1 MSRRIRVIPV
11 LLLKD
16 GGLVKSVKFKNY
28 QYVGDPINAVKI
40 FNEKEA
46 DELCMLDIFAYK
58 DDEGPDFERIKEIV
72 SEAFM
77 PLSYG
82 GGIRNI
88 EDAKKLFYL
97 GVEKLVI
104 NREFHNNPDL
114 VTEISEIFGIQ
125 SVSVSIDYKKN
136 LFGKNIVYI
145 ENGRKS
151 TNKTPEEV
159 AKSAA
164 SYGAGEIILNNINHD
179 GVYCGYDI
187 ITLKKVV
194 ANVDIPVIVLG
205 GAGSLNDFKLAINN
219 GASAVAAGSM
229 FVFQRPNQAVL
240 ISYPVLDN
248 NLIF

>member
-16 GGLVKSVKFKNY
+16 GGLVKSLKFKNF
-28 QYVGDPINAVKI
+28 QYIGDPINAVKI

-46 DELCMLDIFAYK
+46 DELCLLDIFAFK
-58 DDEGPDFERIKEIV
+58 NNDGPDFERIKEIV

-88 EDAKKLFYL
+88 EDAKKLFFL
-97 GVEKLVI
+97 GVEKVVI
-104 NREFHNNPDL
+104 NREFHYNPKL
-114 VTEISEIFGIQ
+114 ITEISETFGIQ
-125 SVSVSIDYKKN
+125 SIAVSIDYKKN
-136 LFGKNIVYI
+136 IFGQNVVHI

-151 TNKTPEEV
+151 INKTPEEV
-159 AKSAA
+159 AKLAA
-164 SYGAGEIILNNINHD
+164 SFGAGEIILNNINND
-179 GVYCGYDI
+179 GTYCGYDLKA
-187 ITLKKVV
+187 LKKVV
-194 ANVDIPVIVLG
+194 SNVDVPVIILG
-205 GAGSLNDFKLAINN
+205 GAGSINDFKLAIEN

-240 ISYPVLDN
+240 ISYPILET
-248 NLIF
+248 NLI